1 MKSIKKIFIFLLFFQ
16 SFLIFANEQPN
27 YSSDHILVLADPL
40 ELNSLHQ
47 IVDHQEIE
55 MNQDRLS
62 IQDEFKFIPSVQH
75 FQSGGFGKQSSFFL
89 RGGNRGDQ
97 AFFIEGVQ
105 LQDPL
110 DIDRSVDIGTF
121 GFDLFDKIDVYKG
134 SQSHLGGSNILTGS
148 LNFSSSKTTPNQ
160 IALNLGSKN
169 TKKLRGSFQTHN
181 TQIKISHLTSNNISS
196 ANELKTEHAESDPHQ
211 RTSAFLKH
219 HEKIT
224 NQLRFKIFSYINQ
237 SVNDIDSTNFSTNL
251 PVDKIRDDQSSS
263 KYHLL
268 STQLAYQ
275 NKKKN
280 LNSDIFYNFSTSERD
295 SSGNRYKGK
304 TKEFINKNTLL
315 LSPHQVLTVTL
326 EAQREQAEQGS
337 SINGRE
343 LHLFSTAFDYYLK
356 YHQLNFQLGVQGQ
369 KYSSFRG
376 YHPYHSG
383 IAYHFSKQGHIQITH
398 SRSYK
403 FPSLYQLYAPASSG
417 SPIGNVF
424 LAAEEKRGNEIKVQF
439 LNSSVSFFHH
449 EFKNLIDYDSDQGYL
464 NLDKARIKGIE
475 FSNEIDFLNHFKYQ
489 NASTLMSA
497 IDQTTGAYLARRS
510 RIKITNQL
518 FYQFGS
524 LSSVQ
529 LSHIYQGD
537 RNDNGRLPSYQIFDL
552 GFNHVLSQKTNISLY
567 LHNLFDREY
576 EQIRGY
582 GTFGRYFQLGITRTL

>member
-1 MKSIKKIFIFLLFFQ
+1 MKSINKIFIFLLFFQ
-16 SFLIFANEQPN
+16 PSLIFSNEPN
-27 YSSDHILVLADPL
+27 HSSDHILVLADPL

-55 MNQDRLS
+55 INQDGLS
-62 IQDEFKFIPSVQH
+62 VQDEFKYIPSVQH

-121 GFDLFDKIDVYKG
+121 GFDLFDKIEVYKG

-169 TKKLRGSFQTHN
+169 TKKLRGSFQTDD
-181 TQIKISHLTSNNISS
+181 TQIKVSHLTSDNISS
-196 ANELKTEHAESDPHQ
+196 ANELKTELAESDPHQ

-219 HEKIT
+219 HGKIT
-224 NQLRFKIFSYINQ
+224 NQLRFKFFSYINQ

-251 PVDKIRDDQSSS
+251 PIDKIRDDQSSS
-263 KYHLL
+263 QYHLI

-280 LNSDIFYNFSTSERD
+280 LSSDIFYNFSTSERD

-304 TKEFINKNTLL
+304 TKEFINKNSLL
-315 LSPHQVLTVTL
+315 LSPHQVLTLTL
-326 EAQREQAEQGS
+326 EAQSEQAEQGS

-343 LHLFSTAFDYYLK
+343 LHLFSTALDYFFK
-356 YHQLNFQLGVQGQ
+356 YHEFNFQFGVQGQ

-376 YHPYHSG
+376 YHPYHTG
-383 IAYHFSKQGHIQITH
+383 IAYHFSKQGLIQITH

-403 FPSLYQLYAPASSG
+403 FPSLYQLYAPAYSG
-417 SPIGNVF
+417 SPVGNVF
-424 LAAEEKRGNEIKVQF
+424 LAAEEKQGNEIKVQF
-439 LNSSVSFFHH
+439 LKSSLSFFHH
-449 EFKNLIDYDSDQGYL
+449 EFKDLIDYDSEQGYL
-464 NLDKARIKGIE
+464 NLDKARIKGVE
-475 FSNEIDFLNHFKYQ
+475 FSYRIDLLNHIEYQ
-489 NASTLMSA
+489 NESTLMNA

-510 RIKITNQL
+510 RIKISNQI
-518 FYQFGS
+518 FYKLRPQTRIN
-524 LSSVQ
+524 

-537 RNDNGRLPSYQIFDL
+537 RNDHGRLPSYQLLDL
-552 GFNHVLSQKTNISLY
+552 GFTHAIAQKTNISFY
-567 LHNLFDREY
+567 VHNLFDREY

-582 GTFGRYFQLGITRTL
+582 GTFGRFFQLGITRTL